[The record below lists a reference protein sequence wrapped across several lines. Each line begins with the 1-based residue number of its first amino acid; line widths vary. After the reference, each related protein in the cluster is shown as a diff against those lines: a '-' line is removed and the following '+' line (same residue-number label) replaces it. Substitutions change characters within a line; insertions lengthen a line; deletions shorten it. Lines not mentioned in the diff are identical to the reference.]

1 MDAMPISKF
10 KAQCLSV
17 MERVRRTG
25 RPVRVTRYGRPV
37 ADVVPAA
44 PAARA
49 KRALGFLSDATT
61 ISGDLIAPV
70 TDVREW
76 DALSRG

>member
-1 MDAMPISKF
+1 MPISKF

-37 ADVVPAA
+37 ADVVPATPVA
-44 PAARA
+44 HEQ
-49 KRALGFLSDATT
+49 RALGFLRDATT
-61 ISGDLIAPV
+61 ISGDLVAPAV
-70 TDVREW
+70 DIRDW
-76 DALSRG
+76 DALGE

>member
-10 KAQCLSV
+10 KAQCLAV
-17 MERVRRTG
+17 MDRVRRTG

-37 ADVVPAA
+37 ADVVPAG

-49 KRALGFLSDATT
+49 TRTLGFLKDATT
-61 ISGDLIAPV
+61 ITGDIVAPV
-70 TDVREW
+70 TTARDWNAR
-76 DALSRG
+76 R

>member
-17 MERVRRTG
+17 MDRVRRTG

-44 PAARA
+44 PAARE
-49 KRALGFLSDATT
+49 KRALGFLKAATT

-70 TDVREW
+70 AGVRDW
-76 DALSRG
+76 DALV

>member
-17 MERVRRTG
+17 MDRVRRTG

-37 ADVVPAA
+37 ADVVPAG
-44 PAARA
+44 PAAGATRT
-49 KRALGFLSDATT
+49 LGFLKDATT
-61 ISGDLIAPV
+61 ITGDIVAPV
-70 TDVREW
+70 TTAGDW
-76 DALSRG
+76 NALK

>member
-17 MERVRRTG
+17 MDRVRRTG

-44 PAARA
+44 HH
-49 KRALGFLSDATT
+49 
-61 ISGDLIAPV
+61 
-70 TDVREW
+70 
-76 DALSRG
+76 

>member
-17 MERVRRTG
+17 MDRVRRTG

-44 PAARA
+44 PVKREA
-49 KRALGFLSDATT
+49 RALGFLRDATT
-61 ISGDLIAPV
+61 ITGDLIAPV
-70 TDVREW
+70 ANVRDW
-76 DALSRG
+76 NAVS

>member
-1 MDAMPISKF
+1 MEAMPISKF

-17 MERVRRTG
+17 MDRVRRTG

-44 PAARA
+44 PAARET
-49 KRALGFLSDATT
+49 RALGFLKDTTT
-61 ISGDLIAPV
+61 IKGDLIAPV
-70 TDVREW
+70 ADVRAW
-76 DALSRG
+76 DALR

>member
-17 MERVRRTG
+17 MDRVRRTG
-25 RPVRVTRYGRPV
+25 RPVRITRYGRPV

-44 PAARA
+44 PAPRA
-49 KRALGFLSDATT
+49 TRALGFLKDATT

-70 TDVREW
+70 TDLRDW
-76 DALSRG
+76 DPLA